1 MSWVIDEDKRVIK
14 ALNKLPRY
22 IQSSYSYWRSLITN
36 DGIDK
41 VKEIKGFH
49 FEKLKGKKKNEYSCR
64 LSKSYRVYFALAKE
78 TKTVIV
84 SGVNKHD
91 Y

>member
-36 DGIDK
+36 DGIEK

-49 FEKLKGKKKNEYSCR
+49 FEKLKGKKRNEYSCR
-64 LSKSYRVYFALAKE
+64 LSKAYRVYFKLSR
-78 TKTVIV
+78 KTIIVIV
-84 SGVNKHD
+84 SGVDKHD

>member
-1 MSWVIDEDKRVIK
+1 MSWVINENKNVIK
-14 ALNKLPRY
+14 ALSKLPRH
-22 IQSSYSYWRSLITN
+22 IQSTYSYWRSLIIN
-36 DGIDK
+36 DGLDR
-41 VKEIKGFH
+41 VKKIKGFH

-64 LSKSYRVYFALAKE
+64 LSRSYRVYFTLAKE
-78 TKTVIV
+78 TKKVIV